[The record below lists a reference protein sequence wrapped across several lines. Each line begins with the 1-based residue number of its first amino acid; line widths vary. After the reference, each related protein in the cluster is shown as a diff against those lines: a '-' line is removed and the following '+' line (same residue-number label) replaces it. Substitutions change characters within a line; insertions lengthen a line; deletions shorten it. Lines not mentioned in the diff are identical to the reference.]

1 MDLHTCFKKDM
12 KQLNQILISESVA
25 AQQEPQAPWL
35 AIASCSTATVTL
47 NFRAS
52 GADQTSLDRLKI
64 LPPREIFRQLRL
76 EQTHLAPGMKLSSEK
91 TLVGWLGSENLTFC
105 VTHIYL

>member
-1 MDLHTCFKKDM
+1 MCVCSIYIFDFHTDLHTCFKKDM

-35 AIASCSTATVTL
+35 AIASCSATVTL

-52 GADQTSLDRLKI
+52 GADQPSLDRLKV

-91 TLVGWLGSENLTFC
+91 TLVG
-105 VTHIYL
+105 